1 MNPRSGRRRR
11 NGAALV
17 AGAAA
22 LAVLVTGCGGT
33 RVSDEAIER
42 AAGVGLTGV
51 PAPAAASAGAATAA
65 APAAAPLAGG
75 ATDTAVAAA
84 PAAAGATGQAAKV
97 TKPDPAAAAAQKAG
111 TPATGGASATRQLA
125 TPTKSLVRLGSVGTF
140 SGPVGAVVKD
150 TTTGLRVWAQW
161 VNSHGGLNGHPV
173 EVLVGDD
180 GGDPGRYNYLLK
192 QFVELKGVIAFLYN
206 TLGFAPAGNNK
217 YLDSVKIF
225 SFGSEGGTEVAY
237 TNPYVLT
244 ATPTGRTNADSM
256 LLALGKAMNST
267 GSTKL
272 AGFACSDFALCDN
285 FDSSWS
291 KADVLKKAGFE
302 SVTRGRPSMTQPDY
316 TAQCLA
322 AKQAGAEVL
331 IFGMDTSAIRRFAGD
346 CARQGFRP
354 KLSTADLLALPTL
367 PSDPNVDGMVIGT
380 KMAPFTDTRVAGI
393 KECYEAF
400 AQFAPG
406 SEVSGS
412 HVNGWIIGEYFAAAA
427 ANLPDNPTPKDVE
440 DGVYSIKN
448 NNLKGM
454 TYPITMTRGQP
465 QARQLCYGAV
475 VIKDRKYSTL
485 PGPSLYCEKNAKPLA
500 NADDY

>member
-1 MNPRSGRRRR
+1 
-11 NGAALV
+11 GAAV
-17 AGAAA
+17 AG
-22 LAVLVTGCGGT
+22 
-33 RVSDEAIER
+33 
-42 AAGVGLTGV
+42 
-51 PAPAAASAGAATAA
+51 APAAAVGQTGAATKPAGGPSSTQSAGAA
-65 APAAAPLAGG
+65 
-75 ATDTAVAAA
+75 
-84 PAAAGATGQAAKV
+84 QAEPV
-97 TKPDPAAAAAQKAG
+97 AG
-111 TPATGGASATRQLA
+111 TAATRQLGAA
-125 TPTKSLVRLGSVGTF
+125 TKKLVRVGSVGTF

-180 GGDPGRYNYLLK
+180 GGDPGRYNFLLK

-244 ATPTGRTNADSM
+244 STPTGRTNADSM
-256 LLALGKAMNST
+256 LLALGHAMNST

-285 FDSSWS
+285 FDASWG
-291 KADVLKKAGFE
+291 KADVLRKAGFQ
-302 SVTRGRPSMTQPDY
+302 SVARGRPSMTQPDY

-354 KLSTADLLALPTL
+354 RLSTADLLALPTL
-367 PSDPNVDGMVIGT
+367 PLDPNVDGMVIGT
-380 KMAPFTDTRVAGI
+380 KMAPFTDTRVPGI
-393 KECYEAF
+393 KECYDAF
-400 AQFAPG
+400 AKFAPG
-406 SEVSGS
+406 AEVSGS

-427 ANLPDNPTPKDVE
+427 ANLPDDPTPRDVE

-475 VIKDRKYSTL
+475 VIRDRKYTTL
-485 PGPSLYCEKNAKPLA
+485 PGPSLYCEKSGKPLA
-500 NADDY
+500 NPDDY